1 MPKAYELKSCPHE
14 KDGEAILVRDDS
26 YEHEKKP
33 FFVECTKCGAV
44 ECTKCGARTAYYPDI
59 KKAVVAWNR
68 RANDEPNGKRILPP
82 RKGATE

>member
-33 FFVECTKCGAV
+33 FFVECTKCGAM
-44 ECTKCGARTAYYPDI
+44 TAYYPDI

-68 RANDEPNGKRILPP
+68 RADDEPNGKRILPP

>member
-33 FFVECTKCGAV
+33 FFVECTKF
-44 ECTKCGARTAYYPDI
+44 GARTAYYPDI